1 MSNFKRF
8 NRHEVFNSDDRS
20 LVLDIIKVMPTEDYD
35 TVNHLFGL
43 FDGYLYDGLMSDVA
57 CEETVTPNMVGDL
70 SVLLYKTTQS
80 ILESK

>member
-8 NRHEVFNSDDRS
+8 NRHEIFNSDDKS

-43 FDGYLYDGLMSDVA
+43 FDGYLYDELMSDVA
-57 CEETVTPNMVGDL
+57 CENTVTPDMVGDL
-70 SVLLYKTTQS
+70 TSLLVKVTQS
-80 ILESK
+80 IRK

>member
-1 MSNFKRF
+1 MSNYTRF
-8 NRHEVFNSDDRS
+8 DRHEVFNSEDRS

-43 FDGYLYDGLMSDVA
+43 FDGYLYDGLMTDVS
-57 CEETVTPNMVGDL
+57 CEESVTPSMVEDL

-80 ILESK
+80 ILASK

>member
-20 LVLDIIKVMPTEDYD
+20 LVLDIIQVMPKDDDD

-57 CEETVTPNMVGDL
+57 CENKVTPDMVGDL
-70 SVLLYKTTQS
+70 SVLLYKATKS